1 MTNQFTELETITDEE
16 LLAASGGGVGK
27 TLGSFAK
34 KGLDL
39 IKKHPDKV
47 VNGLSAAHEALT
59 SNGELQNL
67 EVV

>member
-1 MTNQFTELETITDEE
+1 MTNQFTELETIADEE
-16 LLAASGGGVGK
+16 LLAASGGGLGK
-27 TLGSFAK
+27 ILGGGAK
-34 KGLDL
+34 KAFGV
-39 IKKHPDKV
+39 IKKNPDKV